1 MGLVSDVVDFLVGFI
16 LRPLFALVSYSYN
29 MIMAIANLDL
39 FGGTLSD
46 GSEYGWFGT
55 LSTRIYIL
63 LGVFMLFRVGFSMLQ
78 YIVNPDKMTDKS
90 TGVGNL
96 VKKAVIALLI
106 LVLFQPALKLAMNF
120 QKVVLEENVLGTII
134 LGVAP
139 TGDDENYQRN
149 FGDMIPS
156 TILKSLTTVDD
167 AYKISGEATSC
178 WYTSGT
184 VEKPYTI
191 AELEMMRKSSD
202 SGIKEDAEKCINEF
216 NTLLDQELMGK
227 VVDFLRGGSAPTTF
241 DALIQPTNF
250 YAFFDINIIPYI
262 DYNIIILLVLAIAF
276 ILCFLSLAL
285 QLGVRVIKLAF
296 LALIAPI
303 PIIGYI
309 SPGSDK
315 MLGNWAKELGKT
327 YLMIFIRLAALYF
340 VILVIIMVSDVT
352 MGGLKNYNGED
363 LFHDNFVSDALMS
376 GQLQC
381 VIFLAAFIFA
391 DQVPKMIENIFGLK
405 LEGGMFKNPIKQLKE
420 SKSFMGSVGGAIGAG
435 FGAARAL
442 PQLKKL
448 KGQVGNVKN
457 GLNNKFGTGISKDK
471 FKAGMKAYG
480 NLAHKAGANIG
491 NIGRSAKRT
500 AKDLQENKQGFMEG
514 IVDSQTK
521 AAEEGYNKAS
531 RAGAHMMDKI
541 LGKQFPLKE
550 AKETEE
556 KVSKASGKIVDT
568 ALDNASKKDNDLK
581 MRQKGYEQAQGELE
595 NIVKTGK
602 TKEMEALETKI
613 KQAQSEHVQ
622 QSESQRSLIEQKQGI
637 QQENSNL
644 LSQQHK
650 IGNDLSSVTS
660 RLSTIKSLEAQKQQ
674 LTNEMLS
681 GTLNLGQQEYQAKLQ
696 DIDAQLSGVDVQ
708 ALETQ
713 KAQLEAEIGQITAKI
728 NANSAQSANIDTEIA
743 AATATMA
750 ATAATIS
757 SDQETLDDMSKD
769 VESVIRDKQ
778 QKVLD
783 LQKDYEDYKKVRT
796 GKVANRWLALY
807 EILNENYDGDI
818 DAMKAA
824 LDSNQALRER
834 LAQDR
839 ELFQYFTDN
848 DYEALTTTKDEN
860 GNPVVD
866 YKNLFEIDNEV
877 KNMLEHLKNLARAR
891 ADDKEFLDKLKAV
904 SVLDANGN
912 KDEKRYQEVRT
923 LFKDAQDAAD
933 AEIVRLSREIEE
945 IETGTRGMGTV
956 DETFN
961 PGDISGM
968 H

>member
-1 MGLVSDVVDFLVGFI
+1 MGIISDAVDFLVGFI

-39 FGGTLSD
+39 FGGTLSSA
-46 GSEYGWFGT
+46 SEYGWFGT

-78 YIVNPDKMTDKS
+78 YIVNPDKMTDKN

-134 LGVAP
+134 LGAAES
-139 TGDDENYQRN
+139 GDIENKQRN

-167 AYKISGEATSC
+167 AYKISGEAKSC
-178 WYTSGT
+178 WYNSGSA
-184 VEKPYTI
+184 EKAYTI

-202 SGIKEDAEKCINEF
+202 KQVKADAEKCIDEF

-227 VVDFLRGGSAPTTF
+227 VVDFLRAGDGTTTF
-241 DALIQPTNF
+241 DSLIQPTNF

-276 ILCFLSLAL
+276 IFCFLSLAL

-340 VILVIIMVSDVT
+340 VILVIIMVTDVT
-352 MGGLKNYNGED
+352 AGGLKNYSGEN

-381 VIFLAAFIFA
+381 VIFLAAFLFA
-391 DQVPKMIENIFGLK
+391 DQAPKMIENIFGFK
-405 LEGGMFKNPIKQLKE
+405 LDGGMFKNPIRQLKE
-420 SKSFMGSVGGAIGAG
+420 SKSLMGSVGGAIGAG

-442 PQLKKL
+442 PQLKD
-448 KGQVGNVKN
+448 
-457 GLNNKFGTGISKDK
+457 LNRKRNKFAAGIKGNTKLSASQKRKAK
-471 FKAGMKAYG
+471 FNAYS
-480 NLAHKAGANIG
+480 NLAQKAVANVG
-491 NIGRSAKRT
+491 NIGRSAKKT
-500 AKDLQENKQGFMEG
+500 AKDLQETKQPITEA
-514 IVDSQTK
+514 ILDSQTK

-531 RAGAHMMDKI
+531 RAGAHMMDKV

-556 KVSKASGKIVDT
+556 KVAKASGKVVDT
-568 ALDNASKKDNDLK
+568 ALDNASKKDNNLK

-644 LSQQHK
+644 LSQRHQ
-650 IGNDLSSVTS
+650 IGNNLSSITS
-660 RLSTIKSLEAQKQQ
+660 RLSTIKSLEAQRQQ
-674 LTNEMLS
+674 LTSEMLS
-681 GTLNLGQQEYQAKLQ
+681 GTLQMGQQEFQTKLQ
-696 DIDAQLSGVDVQ
+696 DIDSQLSGVDVH

-713 KAQLEAEIGQITAKI
+713 KAQLEAEIGEITAKI
-728 NANSAQSANIDTEIA
+728 NANSEQSTNIDAAIA
-743 AATATMA
+743 TATASIAATAS
-750 ATAATIS
+750 TIK
-757 SDQETLDDMSKD
+757 SDQQSLDQMSKG
-769 VESVIRDKQ
+769 VETVIRQKQ
-778 QKVLD
+778 QEVLD
-783 LQKDYEDYKKVRT
+783 LQKDFEDYKKVRT

-807 EILNENYDGDI
+807 EILNDNYDGDI
-818 DAMKAA
+818 DEMKKA
-824 LDSNQALRER
+824 LDANENGLRSRLVQER
-834 LAQDR
+834 DLS
-839 ELFQYFTDN
+839 QYFMDKDFAN
-848 DYEALTTTKDEN
+848 LAKDDYES
-860 GNPVVD
+860 
-866 YKNLFEIDNEV
+866 LFEIDNEV

-891 ADDKEFLDKLKAV
+891 SEDKEFLEKLKAV
-904 SVLDANGN
+904 SVVDANGN
-912 KDEKRYQEVRT
+912 KNEKFYQEVRT

-945 IETGTRGMGTV
+945 IETGTRGMGVV

-961 PGDISGM
+961 SGDISGI